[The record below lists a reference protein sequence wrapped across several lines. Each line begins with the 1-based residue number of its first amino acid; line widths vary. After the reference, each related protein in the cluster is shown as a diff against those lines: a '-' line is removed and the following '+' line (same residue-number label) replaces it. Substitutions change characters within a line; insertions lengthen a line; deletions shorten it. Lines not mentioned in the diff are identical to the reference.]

1 MKIASVA
8 LVILLS
14 GNLWAGPSLAEMSS
28 VILSEDKAATIVI
41 GKAERQTPYTISFP
55 ISQMTPLLPPDP
67 KVLRCELRIVASLT
81 AGEKL
86 SDQDVAVFSN
96 DQQIGQWS
104 AYYKQPN
111 GPANGPVPYRVGLDP
126 EFCKPIKELSLKL
139 KNLSEATNWT
149 YFGGGAGKLSDQP
162 RLIVSFESPATAS
175 GTGLTPSTTWKYD
188 EPNGAFGASLAKG
201 LHLLTNPVFWNG
213 ALYFANDEGTSGR
226 LFRLIDRT
234 NTADW
239 PLNVS
244 ITPGSFAFVT
254 PQGRLEIVTRDFIYY
269 CDLSRLSS
277 TEPVSCTTLGTNTT
291 IDRREPPVMSE
302 DGSLYLKNLA
312 DGGAL
317 VGYNSLRQKLWVT
330 PFKATRVS
338 PTTLSDDG
346 LYAFVLAS
354 IDKGSVIATAG
365 TYLLRIDT
373 ATGEIIWHEITVP
386 DKTRQPQIVKRPSL
400 DRFLKPIVV
409 SRRIGDA
416 IADYVIVGGTGLLQ
430 LYASVRREDGQSSE
444 LVQKWT
450 DEETNP
456 IATALV
462 DDGNSI
468 LEITRS
474 GRDSEAGLRRLNWFN
489 QGAMEQPAKVS
500 LAFAAPWNFNG
511 NSFIVT
517 EGGGLAFLR
526 DSGNSFA
533 VVDTVK
539 NNFVMQDITNA
550 QPPSGLGFT
559 SGGVLIEYSD
569 SDIWDRSPMQIIPN
583 NGTLSVK
590 RLSSGKIY
598 SSENVTVSPDSAT
611 GLEPKGMVILNG
623 RQISLPNGFT
633 WPIGASLLVRNVN
646 RE

>member
-1 MKIASVA
+1 VKIASVA
-8 LVILLS
+8 LLILLS
-14 GNLWAGPSLAEMSS
+14 GNLWAGPSRAEMSS

-41 GKAERQTPYTISFP
+41 GKAERQTPYTIAFP
-55 ISQMTPLLPPDP
+55 LSQMAPLLPPNP

-86 SDQDVAVFSN
+86 SDQDVAISSN

-111 GPANGPVPYRVGLDP
+111 GPANRPVPYRVGLDP
-126 EFCKPIKELSLKL
+126 GFCNPNKELSLKL
-139 KNLSEATNWT
+139 KNMSEATNWT
-149 YFGGGAGKLSDQP
+149 YFGGGAENLSEQP
-162 RLIVSFESPATAS
+162 RLVVAFESAASAS
-175 GTGLTPSTTWKYD
+175 GTGLAPSTSWKYD
-188 EPNGAFGASLAKG
+188 EPNGAFGASLVKG

-213 ALYFANDEGTSGR
+213 ALYFANDEGGSGR

-234 NTADW
+234 HTVDW
-239 PLNVS
+239 PLNISV
-244 ITPGSFAFVT
+244 TAGSFAFVT

-269 CDLSRLSS
+269 CDLSRLAS
-277 TEPVSCTTLGTNTT
+277 TQPVSCASLETKTT

-302 DGSLYLKNLA
+302 DGGLYLRNLA

-330 PFKATRVS
+330 PFKANRVS
-338 PTTLSDDG
+338 AITLSDDG

-354 IDKGSVIATAG
+354 LDTGSVIATAG

-386 DKTRQPQIVKRPSL
+386 NKTQPQIVKRPGL

-416 IADYVIVGGTGLLQ
+416 IADYVIVGGNGLLQ
-430 LYASVRREDGQSSE
+430 LYVSVRREDAQPSE
-444 LVQKWT
+444 LAQKWT
-450 DEETNP
+450 DEEADP
-456 IATALV
+456 IATAFIG
-462 DDGNSI
+462 DGNSI
-468 LEITRS
+468 LEMTRS
-474 GRDSEAGLRRLNWFN
+474 DPNAGLRRLMWFS
-489 QGAMEQPAKVS
+489 QGAMEQPTKVS
-500 LAFAAPWNFNG
+500 LAFSAPWNFNG

-517 EGGGLAFLR
+517 DGGGLAYLR

-539 NNFVMQDITNA
+539 NTFVTQDIKNA
-550 QPPSGLGFT
+550 QLPSGLGFT
-559 SGGVLIEYSD
+559 SNGALIEYSD
-569 SDIWDRSPMQIIPN
+569 SDIWDRSPMQIISN
-583 NGTLSVK
+583 NEALSVK
-590 RLSSGKIY
+590 RLSSGTIY
-598 SSENVTVSPDSAT
+598 SSEKVTVSPDSTT

-623 RQISLPNGFT
+623 RQISLPSGFT
-633 WPIGASLLVRNVN
+633 WPIGPSLLVRNVDG
-646 RE
+646 E

>member
-14 GNLWAGPSLAEMSS
+14 GNLWAGPSRAEMSS

-41 GKAERQTPYTISFP
+41 GRAERQTPYTIAFP
-55 ISQMTPLLPPDP
+55 LSQMTPSLPPNP

-126 EFCKPIKELSLKL
+126 EFCKPSKELSLKL

-149 YFGGGAGKLSDQP
+149 YFGGGAEILSDQP
-162 RLIVSFESPATAS
+162 RLIVSFDSPASAS
-175 GTGLTPSTTWKYD
+175 ETGLAPSTGWKYD

-213 ALYFANDEGTSGR
+213 ALYFANDEGGSRR
-226 LFRLIDRT
+226 LFRLNDRT
-234 NTADW
+234 NTAGW

-269 CDLSRLSS
+269 CDLSRLAS

-302 DGSLYLKNLA
+302 DGSLYLKNLE
-312 DGGAL
+312 DGGAV

-330 PFKATRVS
+330 PVKATRVS
-338 PTTLSDDG
+338 PITLTDDG

-409 SRRIGDA
+409 SRRTGDA

-430 LYASVRREDGQSSE
+430 LYLSVRREDAPPSQ

-450 DEETNP
+450 DEETP
-456 IATALV
+456 IATVLV

-474 GRDSEAGLRRLNWFN
+474 GRDSGAGLRRLIWFN
-489 QGAMEQPAKVS
+489 QGAMEQPTKVS
-500 LAFAAPWNFNG
+500 LALAAPWNLNG

-517 EGGGLAFLR
+517 DGGGLAYLR
-526 DSGNSFA
+526 DSSNSFA
-533 VVDTVK
+533 VVDLV
-539 NNFVMQDITNA
+539 NNKFVTQDIKNA
-550 QPPSGLGFT
+550 PPPSGLGFT
-559 SGGVLIEYSD
+559 SSGVLIEYSD
-569 SDIWDRSPMQIIPN
+569 SDMWDRSPMQIIPN

-611 GLEPKGMVILNG
+611 ALEQKGMVILNG